1 MIEYLLE
8 VIGTFVFLGT
18 ILMYASKPV
27 AGPAIIGLAL
37 AASLFLSGGHL
48 NPAVSLMFFIKDKFA
63 LGHLIML
70 IASQVLGMA
79 GALTFFR

>member
-1 MIEYLLE
+1 MIEYVLE
-8 VIGTFVFLGT
+8 IVGTFVFLGT

-48 NPAVSLMFFIKDKFA
+48 NPAVSIMFFLKDKFA
-63 LGHLIML
+63 LNHLLML
-70 IASQVLGMA
+70 VGSQMLGMA
-79 GALTFFR
+79 GALTFFG

>member
-1 MIEYLLE
+1 MIEYVLE
-8 VIGTFVFLGT
+8 AVGTFVFLGT

-48 NPAVSLMFFIKDKFA
+48 NPAVSIMFFLKDKFA
-63 LGHLIML
+63 LSHLLML
-70 IASQVLGMA
+70 VGSQMLGMA
-79 GALTFFR
+79 GALTFFG